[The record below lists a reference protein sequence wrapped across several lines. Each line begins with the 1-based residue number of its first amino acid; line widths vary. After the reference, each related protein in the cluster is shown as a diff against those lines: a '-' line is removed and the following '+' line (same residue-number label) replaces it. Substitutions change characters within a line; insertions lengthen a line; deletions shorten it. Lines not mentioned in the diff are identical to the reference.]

1 MLHLIVLD
9 FIGVI
14 PWRISALGLFCTSLL
29 MLTTTFFCYE
39 PPAKLR
45 VFLLRGT
52 ELCLKEKKKG

>member
-1 MLHLIVLD
+1 MLHLIVL
-9 FIGVI
+9 IGVI
-14 PWRISALGLFCTSLL
+14 PWRISALGLLCTALL
-29 MLTTTFFCYE
+29 MLTTTFCYE